1 MQSLII
7 GFIAMATVQS
17 WSHVVFDCKAPD
29 EIWDKVP
36 EVRGFVK
43 VATSLILLCPLHSL
57 RLKIC
62 LCDAKLM
69 FLL

>member
-17 WSHVVFDCKAPD
+17 WSHVVFDCKTLD

-43 VATSLILLCPLHSL
+43 VATSLILLCPLPFL
-57 RLKIC
+57 QVEDL
-62 LCDAKLM
+62 LM
-69 FLL
+69 